1 MALDLQNL
9 RADRNLWMRVTR
21 FCYPRDL
28 RYSQEAANAAFEAL
42 DYWHAN
48 PTSERNERQG
58 GAIDGALTAIDVF
71 ISHNPDT
78 AYQMCRRVG
87 GYFASPNINSA
98 FGAIRRFEYG
108 GFSRHTIFVVDQLIA
123 VATWDNPTPSPVEM
137 TLRGI
142 AFRSLFELDPQ
153 YKYWPQLR
161 RARDECVHGLLTWQG
176 KNERSRLLAAQI
188 TRYL

>member
-1 MALDLQNL
+1 MARDLQAL
-9 RADRNLWMRVTR
+9 KADRNLWYGFLRWS
-21 FCYPRDL
+21 YPREL
-28 RYSQEAANAAFEAL
+28 RHSPKLAQAAFEAIE
-42 DYWHAN
+42 YWHGK
-48 PTSERNERQG
+48 PTSKRDERQG

-71 ISHNPDT
+71 ISYNPDT
-78 AYQMCRRVG
+78 AYQACRRVG

-98 FGAIRRFEYG
+98 FGAIRRFEYR
-108 GFSRHTIFVVDQLIA
+108 GFSRYTIFVADQLIA

-142 AFRSLFELDPQ
+142 AFRSLFKLDPQ

-176 KNERSRLLAAQI
+176 KDERSQLLAAQI